1 MLGRDKA
8 GIPHLWE
15 LLPDY
20 AEVNGGPG
28 PDTLYGGLA
37 RIGSHIHAGD
47 GWDTVIAGFGND
59 YVWGEGDGDWLYGDT
74 DKLAGSDRGGIDHL
88 YGGKGDDFLY
98 GDAATMSNYARG
110 GNDWLEGEGDDDTLM
125 GDAFE
130 MRDATQGGS
139 DILYGGDGNDKGFGD
154 AYQMSGTSIGGWD
167 WLAGGKNND
176 KLYGDAFDMSQSA
189 QGGGDILYGEN
200 DDDELYGDFGVNFG
214 HRSHLGPDGNDRLD
228 GGMGNDVLVG
238 GGGNDT
244 FVFEQYYTGPSTA
257 PLGSGVDWIFDFK
270 NGGGEQDKIDLSA
283 YGISSFNDLTIRDD
297 NVAHYLFDNGA
308 THPAAIIELT
318 PFDSIT
324 VLGVNAQ
331 QLSAADFIL

>member
-1 MLGRDKA
+1 MGGS
-8 GIPHLWE
+8 GIDEVFGDAHTMHGNSRGGS
-15 LLPDY
+15 DY
-20 AEVNGGPG
+20 V
-28 PDTLYGGLA
+28 YGDDNA
-37 RIGSHIHAGD
+37 DVVAGD
-47 GWDTVIAGFGND
+47 GWDMVDASIGGS
-59 YVWGEGDGDWLYGDT
+59 DWVYGGG
-74 DKLAGSDRGGIDHL
+74 GSDRL
-88 YGGKGDDFLY
+88 W
-98 GDAATMSNYARG
+98 GDAIAMFNNSRG
-110 GNDWLEGEGDDDTLM
+110 GNDELWGGNNGDRIY
-125 GDAFE
+125 GDGLTG
-130 MRDATQGGS
+130 DSTS
-139 DILYGGDGNDKGFGD
+139 KGGD
-154 AYQMSGTSIGGWD
+154 
-167 WLAGGKNND
+167 D
-176 KLYGDAFDMSQSA
+176 KLYGEE
-189 QGGGDILYGEN
+189 G
-200 DDDELYGDFGVNFG
+200 DDELYGDFGVNFG